1 MIPRSA
7 VGRPEKADVV
17 GASAL
22 VLVYAAA
29 CALVLAG
36 KFDHVSDD
44 DFARVT
50 IAQSFVHAPK
60 LDPSGTSWLP
70 FPFWVLGAALAALG
84 RSLTTARAASVAFS
98 ALAAAAPYFALRRAA
113 GAPPL
118 RAAVAVTFAMLSPWS
133 LWLGASTVP
142 ESFTASFT
150 AAAAIGL
157 AGSGAL
163 RGSSAWFALAL
174 FAACLSRYEPWPVA
188 AVLALCLAWRAVKAI
203 REGIPPTSASFVII
217 ALVVLGPL
225 GWMAWNAHAHG
236 SAVHFFHRVSN
247 FKRAIGEG
255 STDTLG
261 ALLLYPRLLV
271 AMRPDV
277 LAAAACA
284 LPLLRRP
291 EIRRAWSVP
300 LLCAAAQLAF
310 LAYGN
315 ARDGAPAHHAERAL
329 LGIVFILAMFAVD
342 ALGSTLPA
350 LATRARPAVYALMA
364 LLVVGWLMNLRPLFG
379 EDIPATPDA
388 ENRDAQVAAGRALA
402 ADRVEHVV
410 VTPCAYEHFALIAAY
425 GAPERVTI
433 LPRSGAPVTPS
444 CPNVERR

>member
-1 MIPRSA
+1 M
-7 VGRPEKADVV
+7 
-17 GASAL
+17 
-22 VLVYAAA
+22 LVYAAA
-29 CALVLAG
+29 CALVLVG

-50 IAQSFVHAPK
+50 IAEWFAHAPK

-70 FPFWVLGAALAALG
+70 FHFWALGSALGAFG
-84 RSLTTARAASVAFS
+84 RSLTAARIASVAFN
-98 ALAAAAPYFALRRAA
+98 ALAVVAPYVALRRAA
-113 GAPPL
+113 GAPPY
-118 RAAVAVTFAMLSPWS
+118 RAVAAVAFAVLSPWS

-157 AGSGAL
+157 GSGVMGA
-163 RGSSAWFALAL
+163 SSVGFALVL

-188 AVLALCLAWRAVKAI
+188 AVLAVCLTLRAVRSLRAGTPS
-203 REGIPPTSASFVII
+203 RWSVPII

-236 SAVHFFHRVSN
+236 SPVHFFHRVSN

-255 STDTLG
+255 STDTLE

-271 AMRPDV
+271 TMRPDV

-291 EIRRAWSVP
+291 EIRRVWAVP
-300 LLCAAAQLAF
+300 LLCAFAQLAF

-342 ALGSTLPA
+342 ALAATLPA
-350 LATRARPAVYALMA
+350 LASRARPAVYALTA
-364 LLVVGWLMNLRPLFG
+364 LLAFGWLLNLRPLFG
-379 EDIPATPDA
+379 DDIPATPDA

-402 ADRVEHVV
+402 ADHVDHV
-410 VTPCAYEHFALIAAY
+410 TVTPCAYEHFALVAAF

-433 LPRSGAPVTPS
+433 LPKSGAPVSPN
-444 CPNVERR
+444 CPTIERR